1 MTTRTDAFTQTSTNP
16 YLYSD
21 FMSDFDPHPITGD
34 LIRAR
39 NESAIKL
46 SLQNLLRTNYGER
59 LFNSNIGSN
68 IYNSLFEPNDS
79 IIEAD
84 LKASILETINNN
96 EPRVSILDISVE
108 SGNQKSLI
116 SGALVPFGQE
126 NSIAVTITF
135 MLINSLQPQ
144 TVTIT
149 LNRVR

>member
-21 FMSDFDPHPITGD
+21 FMSDFDSHPITGD
-34 LIRAR
+34 LVRAR

-84 LKASILETINNN
+84 LRASILETINNN

-126 NSIAVTITF
+126 NSITVTITF